1 MHGFIAMHRE
11 SDLEWIK
18 NDPEYL
24 ILGASP
30 EIEVYFNDTREQEI
44 EGLNRQIEIER
55 ADSQMR
61 INRMLGKIQE
71 LQAIEACEALK

>member
-1 MHGFIAMHRE
+1 MHGYVSLHKE

-18 NDPEYL
+18 DDPEFL
-24 ILGASP
+24 ILGVSP

-44 EGLNRQIEIER
+44 EALNRQIEIER

-61 INRMLGKIQE
+61 INRVLGKIRE
-71 LQAIEACEALK
+71 LQAIEA